1 MSEKRLAGLSRLAGD
16 TRKSENR
23 FFSGDYYYHG
33 SRVRLYRSGD
43 ANALPVQ
50 QKPECRKLFGRK
62 VTTSGESLMKHCGL
76 VVVFGVALL
85 LCLVAPAISAV
96 APLWIEP
103 ATGGGE
109 LSGVV
114 ISADGSTILI
124 GGDQLISLTPEGR
137 KRWTG
142 GSGTSLD
149 ISSDGDYI
157 LSSQGQHVRLISA
170 TGTVLWDKSVGI
182 SVTDLSMAPNASR
195 IAASGG
201 GKVIT
206 MTFLGEDIASNASMA
221 VNHVKIMPT
230 GDRVLITTNKNVQ
243 LSNFSLLSEWSDP
256 NSAQN
261 LITVANDGSFFVTAA
276 GNRIR
281 KYTRS
286 GTLLWDKKI
295 PGGNAQALAHSR
307 DGSMIVIGMDD
318 STLHVL
324 NAIGTPLWTANAS
337 NWVTSI
343 AVSDD
348 GSTIAAG
355 SLDKKL
361 YVYDNTGTMLGTF
374 TTKSAI
380 KFNSVAVTRDGSLI
394 VVVDETAAYGLE
406 RSSFVTEETPENPV
420 VTTTSPPVQTTRA
433 TRIPTV
439 PTPYPA
445 TTEIP
450 ETPLSLAVPLVAPG
464 LLFLWRLRRT

>member
-1 MSEKRLAGLSRLAGD
+1 
-16 TRKSENR
+16 
-23 FFSGDYYYHG
+23 
-33 SRVRLYRSGD
+33 
-43 ANALPVQ
+43 
-50 QKPECRKLFGRK
+50 
-62 VTTSGESLMKHCGL
+62 
-76 VVVFGVALL
+76 
-85 LCLVAPAISAV
+85 VAPATSAV

-142 GSGTSLD
+142 LSGTSLD

-170 TGTVLWDKSVGI
+170 TGTVLWDKAVGI
-182 SVTDLSMAPNASR
+182 SVTDLSLAPNASR

-206 MTFLGEDIASNASMA
+206 MTFSGEIIASNASMA
-221 VNHVKIMPT
+221 VNRVKIMPR
-230 GDRVLITTNKNVQ
+230 GDRVIITTNKNVQ
-243 LSNFSLLSEWSDP
+243 LSNFSLLSEWSDTT
-256 NSAQN
+256 SAQN
-261 LITVANDGSFFVTAA
+261 LITVADDGSYFLTAA

-281 KYTRS
+281 KYTRN
-286 GTLLWDKKI
+286 GTLLWDKKM
-295 PGGNAQALAHSR
+295 PGGNAQALAQSR
-307 DGSMIVIGMDD
+307 DGSVIILGMDD
-318 STLHVL
+318 SSLQVL
-324 NAIGTPLWTANAS
+324 SAIGTPLWTANAT
-337 NWVTSI
+337 NWVTSV

-361 YVYDNTGTMLGTF
+361 YVFDRAGMRLGTF

-394 VVVDETAAYGLE
+394 VVAGGSAAYGLL
-406 RSSFVTEETPENPV
+406 RSSFIMEEIPENPV
-420 VTTTSPPVQTTRA
+420 ITTPSLALQTTRP
-433 TRIPTV
+433 TRIPTL
-439 PTPYPA
+439 PTPYPT
-445 TTEIP
+445 TTESA
-450 ETPLSLAVPLVAPG
+450 ETPLSMTVPLVALG
-464 LLFLWRLRRT
+464 LLLLWRLRRT